1 MNQTP
6 ATPPI
11 CWNLVISAHHAHSAK
26 YLCAEHKHVVPELPS
41 VYMVIEEVAE
51 VASSCGRAGHLD
63 VPPFSRF
70 GDRRDARDTQ
80 PVVIVTVISGCL
92 R

>member
-1 MNQTP
+1 MSWVISVVMNQTP

-51 VASSCGRAGHLD
+51 VKSPAVAAVQVIWMC
-63 VPPFSRF
+63 PPFP
-70 GDRRDARDTQ
+70 DL
-80 PVVIVTVISGCL
+80 VTGVMHVTRSL
-92 R
+92 W